1 VSLAAALREEVTKTP
16 LAARFERHAAAFLER
31 HGAAP
36 PVGSTVARGLARLLA
51 ASSEAAGFLAR
62 RGSLLERVRTLDA
75 GFLERRARELD
86 ALARTAPG
94 PDLEAFLDE
103 LRLLRREETLLA
115 AVLDLADAVPFEA
128 VSAFLSVLAE
138 GLVAR
143 ALRMAESRSG
153 PGPCVV
159 AMGKLAGREFTYHSD
174 LDLVF
179 LHPGGAGGLPDASRV
194 AQRLVSQLSTMTG
207 AGVAYAVD
215 ARLRPSGQQG
225 ALVTTFDG
233 FEDYQLRHAQTW
245 EHLALLRSRV
255 IAGDPSGGEKRLGR
269 LRDAVL
275 ARGAEP
281 WGYVADL
288 RARVHAERAREGPRP
303 REGPERIAFKTGP
316 GGIMDV
322 EFLACA
328 GLLERGP
335 AGARSPDASIP
346 SLLRA
351 AAGGPGVE
359 AILVAYRWLRRLEAR
374 ARLVAGRAVEHIGS
388 EPEAHAVLA
397 ELVEAGSVAD
407 TFQERMASVR
417 REVRLA
423 FERVSEAGTIRALG
437 G

>member
-1 VSLAAALREEVTKTP
+1 VTDGLAAALREKVAETG
-16 LAARFERHAAAFLER
+16 LAARFERHAAPLLER
-31 HGAAP
+31 HGAAAALE
-36 PVGSTVARGLARLLA
+36 PVVARGLARLLA
-51 ASSEAAGFLAR
+51 ASGEAAGFLAR
-62 RGSLLERVRTLDA
+62 RGSLLERVRALDA
-75 GFLERRARELD
+75 GFLERRAPELE
-86 ALARTAPG
+86 ALARGAPG

-138 GLVAR
+138 GIVAR
-143 ALRMAESRSG
+143 ALRRAEADRG
-153 PGPCVV
+153 PGPCIV

-179 LHPGGAGGLPDASRV
+179 LHPGGAGELPAASRV
-194 AQRLVSQLSTMTG
+194 AQRLVGQLATMTG

-225 ALVTTFDG
+225 ALVTTFEG

-255 IAGDPSGGEKRLGR
+255 IAGDVAGGEKRLGR

-275 ARGAEP
+275 AGGARP

-288 RARVHAERAREGPRP
+288 RARVHAERAREA
-303 REGPERIAFKTGP
+303 PERIAFKTGP

-335 AGARSPDASIP
+335 TGARAGDASIP

-351 AAGGPGVE
+351 AASGRGVE
-359 AILVAYRWLRRLEAR
+359 AVLAAYRWLRRVEAR
-374 ARLVAGRAVEHIGS
+374 ARLVAGRAVEHIGT
-388 EPEAHAVLA
+388 EPGALAVVA
-397 ELVEAGSVAD
+397 ELVEGKAGA
-407 TFQERMASVR
+407 ERFLERLAAVR
-417 REVRLA
+417 RTVALA
-423 FERVSEAGTIRALG
+423 FERVAEAGTIRALAG
-437 G
+437 